1 MKRKLEDWQKL
12 ELERYDTSYRRF
24 KPLPPPSPRHVCQP
38 KIVEKIVTEFVMPE
52 TMKQMFFLAGRF
64 SAGDRSRKACEA
76 YRELER
82 MGWL

>member
-1 MKRKLEDWQKL
+1 MRKRLEDWKKL

-24 KPLPPPSPRHVCQP
+24 KPQPPPASRHVCKP

-52 TMKQMFFLAGRF
+52 TMKQLFFHAGRF